1 MPLKDWFKNKN
12 NSGIKINSQ
21 KRSVPD
27 GIWSRCAACNEV
39 IYQKELMDNLKVCP
53 KCDFHFQ
60 LTAQERLSLLLD
72 EGSFTEFNSHL
83 QSIDPLQ
90 FNASKSYQESLLDAQ
105 ETTGLNEAVVTGRGK
120 LEKKEV
126 ATAVMDFRFIGG
138 SMGSVVGERITRTI
152 EYATSENLPLII
164 VSCSGGARMQE
175 GILSLMQMAKTSAA
189 LAKFLQ
195 MGQPYISILT
205 NPTTGGVI
213 ASFASLA
220 DIIIAEPKALIGFAG
235 PRVIEKTIKQ
245 KLPKDFQS
253 AEFMLEHGLVDLV
266 VPRKMLKQTVSQL
279 LEFLSKD

>member
-126 ATAVMDFRFIGG
+126 VRKERGSHCRNGFSLHRRQYGFSGWREDYPNHRICHERESTSNYCELFWWSKNAGG
-138 SMGSVVGERITRTI
+138 
-152 EYATSENLPLII
+152 N
-164 VSCSGGARMQE
+164 
-175 GILSLMQMAKTSAA
+175 
-189 LAKFLQ
+189 
-195 MGQPYISILT
+195 
-205 NPTTGGVI
+205 
-213 ASFASLA
+213 SFSHA
-220 DIIIAEPKALIGFAG
+220 DG
-235 PRVIEKTIKQ
+235 
-245 KLPKDFQS
+245 
-253 AEFMLEHGLVDLV
+253 
-266 VPRKMLKQTVSQL
+266 
-279 LEFLSKD
+279 